1 MDAFLERHAPGPP
14 IESLE
19 RIPAARAAVLGAV
32 ETLAQIDDSV
42 LGELPWPWRGS
53 DDIELRYGFYRLCEM
68 FDEAA
73 ADARRV
79 IRTVDLAP
87 AQSAAG
93 DATAAR
99 WDLHGILVSL
109 DDGTL
114 DADPGGGEWTLRQTL
129 AHVIN
134 SQRAYN
140 WFTAWWLVRRDA
152 PADDFPVSVPDD
164 AAPDFPEESTE
175 GAGDLADLRS
185 RLDAVLDE
193 GASALGGLDEPSLRV
208 RARWS
213 HAPVDVGFRIGR
225 WGSHLREHTVQVEK
239 TLAFLGRSP
248 SEVDRLVRLVLAAYG
263 RLEAVV
269 FAVPATVASPAEQVL
284 ERVIGELKEVTAG
297 VVGAAGIAHSR
308 SNR

>member
-1 MDAFLERHAPGPP
+1 MDSFLERHVPGPP
-14 IESLE
+14 IQSLDE
-19 RIPAARAAVLGAV
+19 IAAARAAVLDAG

-42 LGELPWPWRGS
+42 LGELPWRWRGS

-73 ADARRV
+73 ADARKALSRAQ
-79 IRTVDLAP
+79 LAP
-87 AQSAAG
+87 AQPAAAG
-93 DATAAR
+93 ATAAR

-109 DDGTL
+109 TDADL

-140 WFTAWWLVRRDA
+140 WFTAWWLARESA
-152 PADDFPVSVPDD
+152 ADDFPVTVPDD
-164 AAPDFPEESTE
+164 AAPDFPEESSE
-175 GAGDLADLRS
+175 SAGNLGAIRA
-185 RLDAVLDE
+185 RLDSVLDE
-193 GASALGGLDEPSLRV
+193 GAAALGGLDEQGLRV

-225 WGSHLREHTVQVEK
+225 WASHLREHTVQVEK
-239 TLAFLGRSP
+239 TLVFLGRSP
-248 SEVDRLVRLVLAAYG
+248 SEVDRLIRLVLAAYG
-263 RLEAVV
+263 RLEAAA
-269 FAVPATVASPAEQVL
+269 FAVPAPVASSVRPVF
-284 ERVIGELKEVTAG
+284 ERAIGELQEVTAD
-297 VVGAAGIAHSR
+297 VAGAAGIAHSR